1 MDFKISI
8 CLSVYLSSTRL
19 EFVSTNFNDVPR
31 EIHCRHALVQAVTTI
46 LMGDLF
52 NLAAFFPRLKTEPEI
67 NGRNYL
73 SQNRTGRSSGV
84 VRLVECRASEAA
96 ARCPTAITDGLL
108 SVRARGSGQCQVSG
122 SASCWL

>member
-1 MDFKISI
+1 MDIKLSI

-19 EFVSTNFNDVPR
+19 EFVSTNFNDVSR

-96 ARCPTAITDGLL
+96 AAWRCD
-108 SVRARGSGQCQVSG
+108 VRPR
-122 SASCWL
+122 